1 MNEPSWWAWELELT
15 PHLEK
20 RMEDRDFTEVDLRA
34 MFERASSVRPETVD
48 GRFVV
53 ETVHRGAVW
62 HVVVEP
68 DQELQCIVVITAY
81 RAEAAP

>member
-1 MNEPSWWAWELELT
+1 
-15 PHLEK
+15 
-20 RMEDRDFTEVDLRA
+20 